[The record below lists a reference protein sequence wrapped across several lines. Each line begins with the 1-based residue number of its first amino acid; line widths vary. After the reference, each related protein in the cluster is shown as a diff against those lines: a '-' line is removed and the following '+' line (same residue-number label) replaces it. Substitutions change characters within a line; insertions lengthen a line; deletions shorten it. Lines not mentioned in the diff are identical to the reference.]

1 MPRALSIA
9 YQQGSMKIPAGN
21 QFSFKSLES
30 LLRSSC
36 INQTGLVL
44 KIFQMGEM

>member
-1 MPRALSIA
+1 
-9 YQQGSMKIPAGN
+9 MKILAGN

-44 KIFQMGEM
+44 KIFQMGGCELKGAVSRGFR